1 MTISRL
7 LRRQWRKRPGR
18 ALATAASVAV
28 AVAAVV
34 ATWVAADASR
44 AGYRRLAETVEGVPS
59 IDISARG
66 GGRFEATVL
75 PRLADIPGVRAVV
88 PLFFR
93 PTLLRVGEK
102 RVREVAVGVD
112 AAALVEAGLL
122 SLTSGRP
129 CEAADEVVLDTA
141 LAQGLAKRIGDEVI
155 MFARRS
161 IRRMTV
167 VGIADSQSLKWFAEG
182 GGVVVDIQPLE
193 EMSNAFGLVDRVR
206 VVIAPGGSRPA
217 VLEAIAKR
225 LPPALT
231 AEVPAG
237 RAGMAEDVLHSANL
251 GLDFVTGLTVAM
263 AWFIV
268 GNAMLMNVT
277 ERRRSFALL
286 RVLGATGRQVERFVM
301 TEAAL
306 LGAAGSVVGATAGL
320 AAAVPISAGISR
332 TLQAPAASLVVHPL
346 VIPAAIALGTLVA
359 VAAAWWPAR
368 EAADV
373 EPLAGLAQSPP
384 PPRGVSGR
392 FLAMALI
399 MWAVSAVVMTL
410 VVWEWLPPRAAVPAG
425 ILMMLAFVATTPVV
439 LPTLCAACAR
449 LIPERW
455 RIERTLAVEQI
466 IRQPIRTALTT
477 GVLVVAVSNAI
488 GLGHAIRDNV
498 DDVRGWYTRLMRADW
513 MLTHAGM
520 VSGGLAVA
528 GPKIRMAEEEV
539 RALPGVKRVEGI
551 GVAAGRV
558 AGGACVVVARDI
570 PADTPLPTDPVGT
583 TEADLRLA
591 LDRGEAAAGTLLARR
606 SGIKPGDEVE
616 VEVYGRTARVKIA
629 ALVVDYTSGGASLLL
644 RRDVAARLFGMEA
657 ADIVLVTAEP
667 GAIAPLRDPLNR
679 IAESHGM
686 LLRSFENVQAFIN
699 GIVGGVVNSLWAIL
713 GLGFVVGSLGVANTV
728 TMNVLEK
735 TRTLG
740 LLRAVGMTSGQV
752 TRLVVLESVLLGV
765 SGGLIGAVGGMFT
778 ALLIQLAS
786 QPLLGHPIRASLRPS
801 VVAVNLVAAV
811 AVTALAAWIPA
822 RRAVRLDLLE
832 SISAE

>member
-1 MTISRL
+1 
-7 LRRQWRKRPGR
+7 
-18 ALATAASVAV
+18 LATVASVAV

-66 GGRFEATVL
+66 GGRFDVTTL
-75 PRLADIPGVRAVV
+75 PRLVDIPGVRAVV

-112 AAALVEAGLL
+112 AAALVATGLL
-122 SLTSGRP
+122 TMQAGKP
-129 CEAADEVVLDTA
+129 CEAADEIVLDAA
-141 LAQGLAKRIGDEVI
+141 LAEGLGKRLGDEVI
-155 MFARRS
+155 MLVRRGV
-161 IRRMTV
+161 RRMTV
-167 VGIADSQSLKWFAEG
+167 VGIAESQSLKWFAEG
-182 GGVVVDIQPLE
+182 GGVVVGIQPLE

-206 VVIAPGGSRPA
+206 VVLTAGASRPA
-217 VLEAIAKR
+217 VLEAADRR
-225 LPPALT
+225 LPATLS

-263 AWFIV
+263 AFFLV

-286 RVLGATGRQVERFVM
+286 RVLGATSRQVQRFV
-301 TEAAL
+301 TAEAAL
-306 LGAAGSVVGATAGL
+306 LGLAGAVAGAALGL
-320 AAAVPISAGISR
+320 AAAEPISAGISQA
-332 TLQAPAASLVVHPL
+332 LQAPAAALVVHPL
-346 VIPAAIALGTLVA
+346 VIPAAVLLGTLVA

-368 EAADV
+368 EAAAV
-373 EPLAGLAQSPP
+373 EPLEGLAYAPP
-384 PPRGVSGR
+384 PARGVSAR
-392 FLAMALI
+392 FVMLALVL
-399 MWAVSAVVMTL
+399 WAVAAVLMTL
-410 VVWEWLPPRAAVPAG
+410 VVWERLPPRAAVPAG
-425 ILMMLAFVATTPVV
+425 ILMMLAFVATTPVM
-439 LPTLCAACAR
+439 LPTLAGACAR
-449 LIPERW
+449 LIPNRW
-455 RIERTLAVEQI
+455 RIERKLAVEQI

-520 VSGGLAVA
+520 VNGGLSAA
-528 GPKIRMAEEEV
+528 GPRARLAEEEV
-539 RALPGVKRVEGI
+539 RAVPGVQRVEGI
-551 GVAAGRV
+551 GVASGRV
-558 AGGACVVVARDI
+558 AGGACVVVARDM
-570 PADTPLPTDPVGT
+570 PADKPLPIDPVGT
-583 TEADLRLA
+583 TEADLRRA

-606 SGIKPGDEVE
+606 SGIKPGDEVD
-616 VEVYGRTARVKIA
+616 VEVFGRTSRVKIA
-629 ALVVDYTSGGASLLL
+629 ALVVDYTSGGASLML
-644 RRDVAARLFGMEA
+644 RRDAAARLFGLEA
-657 ADIVLVTAEP
+657 ADIVLVTTGP
-667 GAIAPLRDPLNR
+667 GNAATVRDALHR
-679 IAESHGM
+679 IAEEHGM
-686 LLRSFENVQAFIN
+686 LLRSFADVQAFIN

-752 TRLVVLESVLLGV
+752 SRLVVLESVLLGLA
-765 SGGLIGAVGGMFT
+765 GGLIGAVGGMFT
-778 ALLIQLAS
+778 ALLIQIAS
-786 QPLLGHPIRASLRPS
+786 QPLLGHPVQASLRPT
-801 VVAVNLVAAV
+801 VVIVNLVAAV

-822 RRAVRLDLLE
+822 RRAVRLDLLA
-832 SISAE
+832 SISSE

>member
-18 ALATAASVAV
+18 ALATVASVAV

-75 PRLADIPGVRAVV
+75 PKLADIPGVRAVV

-122 SLTSGRP
+122 TLTSGRP
-129 CEAADEVVLDTA
+129 CEAADEVVLDAA
-141 LAQGLAKRIGDEVI
+141 LAEGLAKRIGDEVI

-206 VVIAPGGSRPA
+206 VVVAPGGSRPA
-217 VLEAIAKR
+217 VLAAVAKR
-225 LPPALT
+225 LPATL
-231 AEVPAG
+231 AVEVPAG

-263 AWFIV
+263 AFFLV

-301 TEAAL
+301 AEAAL
-306 LGAAGSVVGATAGL
+306 LGAAGSVVGAAAGL

-373 EPLAGLAQSPP
+373 EPLAGLADAPP

-392 FLAMALI
+392 FLAMAVV

-410 VVWEWLPPRAAVPAG
+410 VVWGWLPPRAAVPAG

-520 VSGGLAVA
+520 VSGGLAMA

-667 GAIAPLRDPLNR
+667 GAMASLRDSLQR

-699 GIVGGVVNSLWAIL
+699 GIVGGVVNSLWMIL

-765 SGGLIGAVGGMFT
+765 SGGLIGAVGGMCT
-778 ALLIQLAS
+778 ALLIQFAS

>member
-1 MTISRL
+1 
-7 LRRQWRKRPGR
+7 
-18 ALATAASVAV
+18 
-28 AVAAVV
+28 
-34 ATWVAADASR
+34 
-44 AGYRRLAETVEGVPS
+44 
-59 IDISARG
+59 
-66 GGRFEATVL
+66 
-75 PRLADIPGVRAVV
+75 
-88 PLFFR
+88 
-93 PTLLRVGEK
+93 
-102 RVREVAVGVD
+102 
-112 AAALVEAGLL
+112 
-122 SLTSGRP
+122 
-129 CEAADEVVLDTA
+129 
-141 LAQGLAKRIGDEVI
+141 
-155 MFARRS
+155 
-161 IRRMTV
+161 MTV
-167 VGIADSQSLKWFAEG
+167 VGIANSQSLKWFAEG

-217 VLEAIAKR
+217 VLAAVAKR
-225 LPPALT
+225 LPATLA

-301 TEAAL
+301 AEAAL
-306 LGAAGSVVGATAGL
+306 LGAAGSVVGAAAGL

-346 VIPAAIALGTLVA
+346 VIPAAVALGTLVA

-373 EPLAGLAQSPP
+373 EPLAGLADAPP

-392 FLAMALI
+392 FLAMAVV
-399 MWAVSAVVMTL
+399 MWAVAAVVMTL

-425 ILMMLAFVATTPVV
+425 ILMMLAFVATTPIV

-520 VSGGLAVA
+520 VSGGLAMA

-583 TEADLRLA
+583 TEADLRVA

-667 GAIAPLRDPLNR
+667 GAMASLRDPLQR

-699 GIVGGVVNSLWAIL
+699 GIVGGVVNSLWMIL

-765 SGGLIGAVGGMFT
+765 SGGLIGAVGGMCT

-786 QPLLGHPIRASLRPS
+786 QPLLGHPIRASLRPT

-811 AVTALAAWIPA
+811 AVTVLAAWIPA

-832 SISAE
+832 SISTE

>member
-1 MTISRL
+1 
-7 LRRQWRKRPGR
+7 
-18 ALATAASVAV
+18 
-28 AVAAVV
+28 
-34 ATWVAADASR
+34 
-44 AGYRRLAETVEGVPS
+44 LAETVEGVPS

>member
-122 SLTSGRP
+122 TLTSGRP
-129 CEAADEVVLDTA
+129 CEAADEVVLDAA
-141 LAQGLAKRIGDEVI
+141 LAEGLAKRIGDEVI

-217 VLEAIAKR
+217 VLAAVAKR
-225 LPPALT
+225 LPATLA

-301 TEAAL
+301 AEAAL
-306 LGAAGSVVGATAGL
+306 LGAAGSVVGAAAGL

-346 VIPAAIALGTLVA
+346 VIPAAVALGTLVA

-373 EPLAGLAQSPP
+373 EPLAGLADSPP

-392 FLAMALI
+392 FLAMAVV

-425 ILMMLAFVATTPVV
+425 ILMMLAFVATTPIV

-449 LIPERW
+449 LIPDRW

-520 VSGGLAVA
+520 VSGGLAMA

-583 TEADLRLA
+583 TEADLRVA

-667 GAIAPLRDPLNR
+667 GAIASLRDPLQR

-699 GIVGGVVNSLWAIL
+699 GIVGGVVNSLWMIL

-765 SGGLIGAVGGMFT
+765 SGGLIGAVGGMCT

-786 QPLLGHPIRASLRPS
+786 QPLLGHPIRASLRPT

-811 AVTALAAWIPA
+811 AVTVLAAWIPA
-822 RRAVRLDLLE
+822 RRAARLDLLE
-832 SISAE
+832 SISTE

>member
-122 SLTSGRP
+122 TLTSGRP
-129 CEAADEVVLDTA
+129 CEAADEVVLDAA
-141 LAQGLAKRIGDEVI
+141 LADGLTKRIGDEVI

-167 VGIADSQSLKWFAEG
+167 VGLADSQSLKWFAEG

-225 LPPALT
+225 LPPTLT

-301 TEAAL
+301 AEAAL
-306 LGAAGSVVGATAGL
+306 LGGAGSVVGAAAGL

-332 TLQAPAASLVVHPL
+332 TLQAPTASLVVHPL
-346 VIPAAIALGTLVA
+346 VIPAAVVLGTLVA

-373 EPLAGLAQSPP
+373 EPLAGLAQAPP

-392 FLAMALI
+392 FLAMAVV
-399 MWAVSAVVMTL
+399 MWVVSAVVMTL
-410 VVWEWLPPRAAVPAG
+410 VVWEKLPPRAAVPAG

-439 LPTLCAACAR
+439 LPTLGAACAR
-449 LIPERW
+449 LIPDRW

-520 VSGGLAVA
+520 VSGGLAMA

-629 ALVVDYTSGGASLLL
+629 ALIVDYTSGGASLLL

-657 ADIVLVTAEP
+657 ADIVLVTAKP
-667 GAIAPLRDPLNR
+667 GAMVSLRDPLQR

-686 LLRSFENVQAFIN
+686 LLRSFENVQTFIN

-811 AVTALAAWIPA
+811 VVTALAAWIPA

-832 SISAE
+832 SIAAE

>member
-18 ALATAASVAV
+18 ALATVASVAV

-75 PRLADIPGVRAVV
+75 PKLADIPGVRAVV

-122 SLTSGRP
+122 TLTSGRP
-129 CEAADEVVLDTA
+129 CEAADEVVLDAA
-141 LAQGLAKRIGDEVI
+141 LAEGLAKRIGDEVI

-206 VVIAPGGSRPA
+206 VVVAPGGSRPA
-217 VLEAIAKR
+217 VLAAVAKR
-225 LPPALT
+225 LPATL
-231 AEVPAG
+231 
-237 RAGMAEDVLHSANL
+237 AGMAEDVLHSANL

-263 AWFIV
+263 AFFLV

-301 TEAAL
+301 AEAAL
-306 LGAAGSVVGATAGL
+306 LGAAGSVVGAAAGL

-373 EPLAGLAQSPP
+373 EPLAGLADAPP

-392 FLAMALI
+392 FLAMAVV

-410 VVWEWLPPRAAVPAG
+410 VVWGWLPPRAAVPAG

-449 LIPERW
+449 LIPKRW

-520 VSGGLAVA
+520 VSGGLAMA

-667 GAIAPLRDPLNR
+667 GAMASLRDSLQR

-699 GIVGGVVNSLWAIL
+699 GIVGGVVNSLWMIL

-765 SGGLIGAVGGMFT
+765 SGGLIGAVGGMCT
-778 ALLIQLAS
+778 ALLIQFAS

>member
-1 MTISRL
+1 
-7 LRRQWRKRPGR
+7 
-18 ALATAASVAV
+18 VAV

-34 ATWVAADASR
+34 ARWVAADSSR

-122 SLTSGRP
+122 TLTSGRP

-141 LAQGLAKRIGDEVI
+141 LAEGLAKRIGDEVI

-206 VVIAPGGSRPA
+206 VVVAPGGSRPA
-217 VLEAIAKR
+217 VLAAVAKR
-225 LPPALT
+225 LPATLA

-301 TEAAL
+301 AEAAL
-306 LGAAGSVVGATAGL
+306 LGAAGSVVGAAAGL

-346 VIPAAIALGTLVA
+346 VIPAAVALGTLVA

-373 EPLAGLAQSPP
+373 EPLAGLAHAPP

-392 FLAMALI
+392 FLAMAVG
-399 MWAVSAVVMTL
+399 MWTVSAVVITL

-425 ILMMLAFVATTPVV
+425 ILMMLAFVATTPIV
-439 LPTLCAACAR
+439 LPTLCAACAG

-520 VSGGLAVA
+520 VNGGLAMA
-528 GPKIRMAEEEV
+528 APKIRMAEAEV

-606 SGIKPGDEVE
+606 SGIKPGDDVE

-667 GAIAPLRDPLNR
+667 GAIATLRDPLNH

-699 GIVGGVVNSLWAIL
+699 GIVGGVVNSLWMIL

-811 AVTALAAWIPA
+811 AVTVLAAWIPA

-832 SISAE
+832 SISTE

>member
-18 ALATAASVAV
+18 ALATVASVAV

-75 PRLADIPGVRAVV
+75 PKLADIPGVRAVV

-122 SLTSGRP
+122 TLTSGRP
-129 CEAADEVVLDTA
+129 CEAADEVVLDAA
-141 LAQGLAKRIGDEVI
+141 LAEGLAKRIGDEVI

-206 VVIAPGGSRPA
+206 VVVAPGGSRPA
-217 VLEAIAKR
+217 VLAAVAKR
-225 LPPALT
+225 LPATL
-231 AEVPAG
+231 AVEVPAG

-263 AWFIV
+263 AFFLV

-301 TEAAL
+301 AEAAL
-306 LGAAGSVVGATAGL
+306 LGAAGSVVGAAAGL

-373 EPLAGLAQSPP
+373 EPLAGLADAPP

-392 FLAMALI
+392 FLAMAVV

-410 VVWEWLPPRAAVPAG
+410 VVWGWLPPRAAVPAG

-449 LIPERW
+449 LIPKRW

-520 VSGGLAVA
+520 VSGGLAMA

-667 GAIAPLRDPLNR
+667 GAMASLRDSLQR

-699 GIVGGVVNSLWAIL
+699 GIVGGVVNSLWMIL

-765 SGGLIGAVGGMFT
+765 SGGLIGAVGGMCT
-778 ALLIQLAS
+778 ALLIQFAS

>member
-18 ALATAASVAV
+18 ALAAAASVAV

-66 GGRFEATVL
+66 GGRFDVTSL
-75 PRLADIPGVRAVV
+75 PRLVDIPGVRAVV

-93 PTLLRVGEK
+93 PTLLRIGEK

-112 AAALVEAGLL
+112 AAALVATGLL
-122 SLTSGRP
+122 TMQAGRP
-129 CEAADEVVLDTA
+129 CEAADEILLDAA
-141 LAQGLAKRIGDEVI
+141 LAEGLGKQIGDEVI
-155 MFARRS
+155 LFARRS

-167 VGIADSQSLKWFAEG
+167 VGIAESQSLKWFAEG
-182 GGVVVDIQPLE
+182 GGVVVDIRPLE

-206 VVIAPGGSRPA
+206 VVLAPGASRSA
-217 VLEAIAKR
+217 VLDAAARR
-225 LPPALT
+225 LPAALT

-237 RAGMAEDVLHSANL
+237 RAGMAADVLHSANL
-251 GLDFVTGLTVAM
+251 GLDFVTGLTGAM
-263 AWFIV
+263 AFFLV

-286 RVLGATGRQVERFVM
+286 RVLGATSRQVRWFVM
-301 TEAAL
+301 AEAAL
-306 LGAAGSVVGATAGL
+306 LGAAGSVAGAAVGL
-320 AAAVPISAGISR
+320 AAAGPISAGIS
-332 TLQAPAASLVVHPL
+332 TALQAPAAALVVHPL
-346 VIPAAIALGTLVA
+346 VVPVAIVVGTLVA
-359 VAAAWWPAR
+359 AAAAWWPAR
-368 EAADV
+368 EAAAVD
-373 EPLAGLAQSPP
+373 PLEGLAFSSP
-384 PPRGVSGR
+384 PPRGVSRR
-392 FLAMALI
+392 FLLMAI
-399 MWAVSAVVMTL
+399 VMWAVSSVVMGL
-410 VVWEWLPPRAAVPAG
+410 VVWERLPPRAAVPAG

-439 LPTLCAACAR
+439 LPSLAAGCAR
-449 LIPERW
+449 LIPDAW

-477 GVLVVAVSNAI
+477 GVLVVAVSNAV

-513 MLTHAGM
+513 MLTHAGV
-520 VSGGLAVA
+520 VSGGLAKP
-528 GPKIRMAEEEV
+528 GPQARLAEAEV
-539 RALPGVKRVEGI
+539 RALAGVQRVEGI
-551 GVAAGRV
+551 GVATGRV

-570 PADTPLPTDPVGT
+570 PAETPLPLEPIGT
-583 TEADLRLA
+583 TASELRQA
-591 LDRGEAAAGTLLARR
+591 LDRGEAAAGTMLARR
-606 SGIKPGDEVE
+606 AGIRPGDEVD
-616 VEVYGRTARVKIA
+616 VEVFGRTTRVKIA

-644 RRDVAARLFGMEA
+644 RRDAAARLFGMEA

-667 GAIAPLRDPLNR
+667 GQAATLREGLQR
-679 IAESHGM
+679 IADEHGM

-752 TRLVVLESVLLGV
+752 TRLVVLESVLLGIA
-765 SGGLIGAVGGMFT
+765 GGLIGAVGGMFT
-778 ALLIQLAS
+778 ALLIQFAS

-801 VVAVNLVAAV
+801 VVLLNLVAAV
-811 AVTALAAWIPA
+811 VVTALAAWIPA
-822 RRAVRLDLLE
+822 RRAVQLDLLE
-832 SISAE
+832 SISSE

>member
-1 MTISRL
+1 M
-7 LRRQWRKRPGR
+7 
-18 ALATAASVAV
+18 ASVAV
-28 AVAAVV
+28 AVAALV

-59 IDISARG
+59 IDISSRG
-66 GGRFEATVL
+66 GGRFEAASL
-75 PRLADIPGVRAVV
+75 PRLVDIPGVRAVV

-112 AAALVEAGLL
+112 AAALVDAGLL
-122 SLTSGRP
+122 TLTAGRP
-129 CEAADEVVLDTA
+129 CEAADEIILDTA
-141 LAQGLAKRIGDEVI
+141 LADGLEKGIGDEVI

-161 IRRMTV
+161 IRRMQV

-193 EMSNAFGLVDRVR
+193 SMSNAFGLVDRVR
-206 VVIAPGGSRPA
+206 VVIAPDGSRPA

-225 LPPALT
+225 LPAALT

-237 RAGMAEDVLHSANL
+237 RAGMAEDILHSANL

-263 AWFIV
+263 AFFLV

-286 RVLGATGRQVERFVM
+286 MVLGATGRQVKRFVM
-301 TEAAL
+301 MEAAIL
-306 LGAAGSVVGATAGL
+306 GLVGSLVGAALGLL
-320 AAAVPISAGISR
+320 AAGPISVGISH
-332 TLQAPAASLVVHPL
+332 TLQATPAAFAVHPL
-346 VIPAAIALGTLVA
+346 VVPVAVAVGTLVA
-359 VAAAWWPAR
+359 MAAAWWPAR
-368 EAADV
+368 EAALV
-373 EPLAGLAQSPP
+373 EPLEGLADAPPP
-384 PPRGVSGR
+384 PPRGVSRR
-392 FLAMALI
+392 FLLLSVL
-399 MWAVSAVVMTL
+399 MWAVAAAIMVL
-410 VVWEWLPPRAAVPAG
+410 VFWEQLPPRAAVPAG
-425 ILMMLAFVATTPVV
+425 ILMMLAFVATTPIV
-439 LPTLCAACAR
+439 LPGLCAACAR
-449 LIPERW
+449 LIPDRW

-520 VSGGLAVA
+520 VAGGLGAS
-528 GPKIRMAEEEV
+528 GPQARLAEEQV
-539 RALPGVKRVEGI
+539 RAVPGVQRVEGI
-551 GVAAGRV
+551 GVATGRV
-558 AGGACVVVARDI
+558 AGGACVVVARDM
-570 PADTPLPTDPVGT
+570 PADAPLPIDPVGT
-583 TEADLRLA
+583 TEAELRHA
-591 LDRGEAAAGTLLARR
+591 LDRGEVAAGTLLARR
-606 SGIKPGDEVE
+606 AGIKPGDEVD
-616 VEVYGRTARVKIA
+616 VEVFGRTTRVKIA

-644 RRDVAARLFGMEA
+644 RRDAAARLFGLEA

-667 GAIAPLRDPLNR
+667 GKAAALQAPLQR
-679 IAESHGM
+679 IAEDRGM

-699 GIVGGVVNSLWAIL
+699 GIVGGVVDSLWAIL

-740 LLRAVGMTSGQV
+740 LLRAIGMTSGQV

-765 SGGLIGAVGGMFT
+765 AGGLIGTVGGMFT
-778 ALLIQLAS
+778 ALLIQFAS
-786 QPLLGHPIRASLRPS
+786 QPLLGHPIRASLRPT
-801 VVAVNLVAAV
+801 VVIVNLVAAV

-832 SISAE
+832 SIASE

>member
-59 IDISARG
+59 IDISARV

-122 SLTSGRP
+122 TLTSGRP
-129 CEAADEVVLDTA
+129 CEAADEVVLDAA
-141 LAQGLAKRIGDEVI
+141 LAEGLAKRIGDEVI

-217 VLEAIAKR
+217 VLAAVAKR
-225 LPPALT
+225 LPATLA

-301 TEAAL
+301 AEAAL
-306 LGAAGSVVGATAGL
+306 LGAAGSVVGAAAGL

-346 VIPAAIALGTLVA
+346 VIPAAVALGTLVA

-373 EPLAGLAQSPP
+373 EPLAGLADAPP

-392 FLAMALI
+392 FLAMALV

-425 ILMMLAFVATTPVV
+425 ILMMLAFVATTPIV

-449 LIPERW
+449 LIPDRW

-520 VSGGLAVA
+520 VSGGLAMA

-583 TEADLRLA
+583 TEADLRVA

-667 GAIAPLRDPLNR
+667 GAMASLRDPLQR

-699 GIVGGVVNSLWAIL
+699 GIVGGVVNSLWMIL

-765 SGGLIGAVGGMFT
+765 SGGLIGAVGGMCT

-786 QPLLGHPIRASLRPS
+786 QPLLGHPIRASLRPT

-811 AVTALAAWIPA
+811 AVTVLAAWIPA
-822 RRAVRLDLLE
+822 RRAARLDLLE
-832 SISAE
+832 SISTE